1 VRQTGV
7 VPQPVVNEIRKGISS
22 GNAQVAAQAAQ
33 AAQRF
38 ATVDPS
44 ALSRAD
50 GGSEVQKAADD
61 FSYYVN
67 SLNMSPE
74 DAAKKIMALRDPE
87 KQRER
92 KAMEPAAKEF
102 VKQMQDVDIAS
113 AFDDSLL
120 GWRSNPSLGI
130 TPQQELGI
138 KADFLAIAENEFYD
152 ANGDPEIAKNRA
164 LEQMKRLY
172 GVSDI
177 SGSKVVMK
185 HPPENYWPADTK
197 IGSSPYGYVKDQ
209 IYDDYK
215 DLFPDAA
222 IAQQYHNLV
231 GADDKANID
240 SIRRQWM
247 ENNMAI
253 VSTPTTDAMVKRGEM
268 PAYSVMFK
276 DFNGVWQTLPGKLF
290 QLDAK
295 PIQKQRID
303 AARDS
308 QTLNRNVIEGVP
320 AELQGAGMQNNPL
333 MNTDPSALSSQQTGA
348 PRNVPTPALQEKT
361 PAGQISDQRQQLFDD
376 AKASGALTPQDVLS
390 GNDPLFG
397 AR

>member
-1 VRQTGV
+1 
-7 VPQPVVNEIRKGISS
+7 
-22 GNAQVAAQAAQ
+22 
-33 AAQRF
+33 
-38 ATVDPS
+38 
-44 ALSRAD
+44 
-50 GGSEVQKAADD
+50 
-61 FSYYVN
+61 
-67 SLNMSPE
+67 
-74 DAAKKIMALRDPE
+74 
-87 KQRER
+87 
-92 KAMEPAAKEF
+92 
-102 VKQMQDVDIAS
+102 
-113 AFDDSLL
+113 
-120 GWRSNPSLGI
+120 
-130 TPQQELGI
+130 
-138 KADFLAIAENEFYD
+138 
-152 ANGDPEIAKNRA
+152 
-164 LEQMKRLY
+164 
-172 GVSDI
+172 
-177 SGSKVVMK
+177 
-185 HPPENYWPADTK
+185 
-197 IGSSPYGYVKDQ
+197 
-209 IYDDYK
+209 
-215 DLFPDAA
+215 
-222 IAQQYHNLV
+222 
-231 GADDKANID
+231 
-240 SIRRQWM
+240 
-247 ENNMAI
+247 MAI